1 MVSYFLSS
9 WKGLKILEAGIRDR
23 ELSLNLE
30 SPCLLLPV
38 MHVHDFHETRD

>member
-9 WKGLKILEAGIRDR
+9 WKGLKILEAGVRDR

-30 SPCLLLPV
+30 SPRLLLPV
-38 MHVHDFHETRD
+38 MQVHDFHETRE